1 MHRSVR
7 TAIAVTLLSVSL
19 AGLVGCQGQ
28 LREGTAPNGQPA
40 PIQLP
45 PADDSAA
52 QLVAAVGTPTGQL
65 RAKKIPKMG
74 AVVTDGDGWVL
85 YRFDRDSADP
95 PESRCSG
102 DCAAVWPPVLV
113 DESLELTGVDR
124 KLVGTIEREDGS
136 TQVTLAGWP
145 LYRYIGD
152 LKAGQWKGQGVG
164 GVWFVVAP
172 TGKKNLSCLPTGTPK
187 AVPPPSPA
195 VAPSPE
201 AGTSPE
207 AAASPAVAASP
218 DGGGYTY

>member
-1 MHRSVR
+1 MHRRVR
-7 TAIAVTLLSVSL
+7 TALAVTLLSASL
-19 AGLVGCQGQ
+19 AGLTACQGQ
-28 LREGTAPNGQPA
+28 LREGAPPPATPA

-45 PADDSAA
+45 PGDDAA
-52 QLVAAVGTPTGQL
+52 AELVAAVGTPTGQL
-65 RAKKIPKMG
+65 TAKKIAKMG
-74 AVVTDGDGWVL
+74 SVVTDGEGWVL
-85 YRFDRDSADP
+85 YRFDKDSADP

-113 DESLELTGVDR
+113 DENLELTGLDA
-124 KLVGTIEREDGS
+124 KLVGTVEREDGS

-172 TGKKNLSCLPTGTPK
+172 DGKKNLSCLPKGTPK

-195 VAPSPE
+195 AAPETSPE
-201 AGTSPE
+201 AG
-207 AAASPAVAASP
+207 ASPASAESP
-218 DGGGYTY
+218 EPGGYTY